1 MKLVEVQRTYKLAS
15 GEQITIAFEVGE
27 GSIMHAK
34 EVGILGLDGEVQS
47 SFSLSPTDCQDLSAI
62 LARTFPLGGDNE

>member
-27 GSIMHAK
+27 GSIMRAK
-34 EVGILGLDGEVQS
+34 EVGILGLDGEVS
-47 SFSLSPTDCQDLSAI
+47 ASFALSPNDCQYLSGI
-62 LARTFPLGGDNE
+62 LARTFGGEHE